1 MTETHRKSGF
11 PRLVLIILILLVGLA
26 GLVSAGGFLLLLGN
40 GGSQDVP
47 IIKAEATAYKERPE
61 EPGGLQIDHQNSSVM
76 TILEKLDPADETID
90 RLQLPEAE
98 PELPPV
104 RLAENAAGQETKPP
118 ASPPAESKN
127 QDGQSAPADKMAV
140 KKAADDEAPEK
151 DAPAKDTPA
160 KDTPAK
166 DTPAKDTPAAKS
178 GAVSAAGQEEAKAG
192 DANQPDTN
200 QPGVTAAPAPRPAI
214 PKQAAR
220 SPDKTRIIT
229 KPVVTD
235 PNKPQMMVQLAAFR
249 KQEKAEQAAA
259 ILGRDHKDRLNGSE
273 LGVMQIDAGSSGIF
287 WRVITP
293 ALAPQDAR
301 QICDRLKR
309 AGQDCILRRV
319 TQTSP

>member
-1 MTETHRKSGF
+1 MAETQAKSGF
-11 PRLVLIILILLVGLA
+11 PRLILIILILLVGLA

-40 GGSQDVP
+40 GGAQDVP
-47 IIKAEATAYKERPE
+47 IIKADATAYKERPD

-104 RLAENAAGQETKPP
+104 RLAENAAGANAEN
-118 ASPPAESKN
+118 SPPEKT
-127 QDGQSAPADKMAV
+127 
-140 KKAADDEAPEK
+140 PEK
-151 DAPAKDTPA
+151 TPENTA
-160 KDTPAK
+160 EKTPEE
-166 DTPAKDTPAAKS
+166 TPEKTPAAKDKPAKGAASS
-178 GAVSAAGQEEAKAG
+178 GQPEGEGKAAPAAKAG
-192 DANQPDTN
+192 DAQPAGE
-200 QPGVTAAPAPRPAI
+200 QPAITAAPSPRPAV
-214 PKQAAR
+214 PKQAA
-220 SPDKTRIIT
+220 PAKDKARILA

-249 KQEKAEQAAA
+249 EQEKAEQAAA
-259 ILGRDHKDRLNGSE
+259 ILGRDHKDRLDGSE

-293 ALAPQDAR
+293 ALDPQAAR

-319 TQTSP
+319 TQASP

>member
-1 MTETHRKSGF
+1 MTETHGKSGF

-40 GGSQDVP
+40 SGSQDVP

-76 TILEKLDPADETID
+76 TILEKLDSADETID

-127 QDGQSAPADKMAV
+127 QDRQSTPADKMAL

-151 DAPAKDTPA
+151 D
-160 KDTPAK
+160 
-166 DTPAKDTPAAKS
+166 TPAKDTPAAKA

-192 DANQPDTN
+192 DAQPDANQPA
-200 QPGVTAAPAPRPAI
+200 VTAAPAPRPAI

-220 SPDKTRIIT
+220 SPDKARIIT

-319 TQTSP
+319 AQTSP

>member
-1 MTETHRKSGF
+1 MTETHGKSGF

-118 ASPPAESKN
+118 ANPPAESKN
-127 QDGQSAPADKMAV
+127 QDRQSTPADKMAL
-140 KKAADDEAPEK
+140 KKVADDEAPEK
-151 DAPAKDTPA
+151 DK
-160 KDTPAK
+160 
-166 DTPAKDTPAAKS
+166 PAKDTPAAKA

-192 DANQPDTN
+192 DAQPDANQPA
-200 QPGVTAAPAPRPAI
+200 VTAAPAPRPAI

-220 SPDKTRIIT
+220 SPDKARIIT

-319 TQTSP
+319 AQTSP

>member
-151 DAPAKDTPA
+151 DTPA
-160 KDTPAK
+160 KEI
-166 DTPAKDTPAAKS
+166 PAKDTPAAEA

-192 DANQPDTN
+192 DAQPDANQPA
-200 QPGVTAAPAPRPAI
+200 VTAAPAPRPAI

-220 SPDKTRIIT
+220 SPDKARIIT

-319 TQTSP
+319 AQTSP

>member
-1 MTETHRKSGF
+1 MTETHGKSGF

-220 SPDKTRIIT
+220 SPDKARIIT

>member
-1 MTETHRKSGF
+1 MAETQAKSGF
-11 PRLVLIILILLVGLA
+11 PRLILIILILLVGLA

-40 GGSQDVP
+40 GGAQDVP
-47 IIKAEATAYKERPE
+47 IIKADATAYKERPD

-76 TILEKLDPADETID
+76 TILEKLDPADETTD

-104 RLAENAAGQETKPP
+104 RLAENEAGQ
-118 ASPPAESKN
+118 ARQAAAE
-127 QDGQSAPADKMAV
+127 ADAEKT
-140 KKAADDEAPEK
+140 PEK
-151 DAPAKDTPA
+151 
-160 KDTPAK
+160 
-166 DTPAKDTPAAKS
+166 TPAAKDKPAE
-178 GAVSAAGQEEAKAG
+178 GAASSDQPEDEGKAAPAAKAG
-192 DANQPDTN
+192 DNQPAGE
-200 QPGVTAAPAPRPAI
+200 QPAIMAAPSPRPAV
-214 PKQAAR
+214 PKQAAPT
-220 SPDKTRIIT
+220 PDKARIIA

-249 KQEKAEQAAA
+249 EQEKAEQAAA
-259 ILGRDHKDRLNGSE
+259 ILGRDHKDRLDGSE

-293 ALAPQDAR
+293 ALDPQAAR

-319 TQTSP
+319 NQASP

>member
-1 MTETHRKSGF
+1 MTETHGKSGF

-90 RLQLPEAE
+90 RLLLPEAE

-140 KKAADDEAPEK
+140 KKAADDEAP
-151 DAPAKDTPA
+151 AKDTPA

-166 DTPAKDTPAAKS
+166 DRPAAKS

-192 DANQPDTN
+192 DAQPDANQPA
-200 QPGVTAAPAPRPAI
+200 VTAAPAPRPAI

-220 SPDKTRIIT
+220 SPDKARIIT

-301 QICDRLKR
+301 KICDRLKR

>member
-1 MTETHRKSGF
+1 MAENQEKSGF

-26 GLVSAGGFLLLLGN
+26 GLVSAGGFLLLLQN

-47 IIKAEATAYKERPE
+47 IIKADESTAYKVRPD

-104 RLAENAAGQETKPP
+104 RLAENEAGQGKAPASLPADSPQTEVKQAAKDTQTQTQQAEITPAAENTPAETPPSPDQPEGAGTAGSSAAPAKAGETQPAAGQPP
-118 ASPPAESKN
+118 
-127 QDGQSAPADKMAV
+127 V
-140 KKAADDEAPEK
+140 I
-151 DAPAKDTPA
+151 T
-160 KDTPAK
+160 
-166 DTPAKDTPAAKS
+166 
-178 GAVSAAGQEEAKAG
+178 
-192 DANQPDTN
+192 
-200 QPGVTAAPAPRPAI
+200 APAPRPAV
-214 PKQAAR
+214 PKQAQT
-220 SPDKTRIIT
+220 SPDKARIIA

-235 PNKPQMMVQLAAFR
+235 PNKPHMMVQLAAFR
-249 KQEKAEQAAA
+249 DQEKAEQAAA
-259 ILGRDHKDRLNGSE
+259 ILGRDHKNRLAGSE

-293 ALAPQDAR
+293 ALAPQAAR

-309 AGQDCILRRV
+309 AGQDCILRRMD
-319 TQTSP
+319 QASP

>member
-1 MTETHRKSGF
+1 MTETHGKSGF

-151 DAPAKDTPA
+151 DTPA
-160 KDTPAK
+160 KEIL
-166 DTPAKDTPAAKS
+166 AKDTPAAEA

-192 DANQPDTN
+192 DAQPDANQPA
-200 QPGVTAAPAPRPAI
+200 VTAAPAPRPAI

-220 SPDKTRIIT
+220 SPDKARIIT

-319 TQTSP
+319 AQTSP

>member
-1 MTETHRKSGF
+1 MAETQAKSGF
-11 PRLVLIILILLVGLA
+11 PRLILIILILLVGLA

-40 GGSQDVP
+40 GGAQDVP
-47 IIKAEATAYKERPE
+47 IIKADATAYKERPD

-76 TILEKLDPADETID
+76 TILEKLDPADETTD

-104 RLAENAAGQETKPP
+104 RLAENEAGQEKPP
-118 ASPPAESKN
+118 AASPPADNKTAQARQAAAE
-127 QDGQSAPADKMAV
+127 ADAEKT
-140 KKAADDEAPEK
+140 PEK
-151 DAPAKDTPA
+151 
-160 KDTPAK
+160 
-166 DTPAKDTPAAKS
+166 TPAAKDKPAEGTAS
-178 GAVSAAGQEEAKAG
+178 SDQPEDEGKAAPAAKAG
-192 DANQPDTN
+192 DTRPAGEQPAIM
-200 QPGVTAAPAPRPAI
+200 AAPSPRPAV
-214 PKQAAR
+214 PKQAAPT
-220 SPDKTRIIT
+220 PDKARIIA

-249 KQEKAEQAAA
+249 EQEKAEQAAA
-259 ILGRDHKDRLNGSE
+259 ILGRDHKDRLDGSE

-293 ALAPQDAR
+293 ALDPQAAR

-319 TQTSP
+319 TQASP

>member
-1 MTETHRKSGF
+1 MTETHGKSGF

-151 DAPAKDTPA
+151 D
-160 KDTPAK
+160 TPAK

-192 DANQPDTN
+192 DAQPDANQPA
-200 QPGVTAAPAPRPAI
+200 VTAAPAPRPAI

-220 SPDKTRIIT
+220 SPDKARIIT

-319 TQTSP
+319 AQTSP